1 MTVLALAG
9 KELQLYFTS
18 FLFYALASVF
28 LALSAFYFS
37 TNLSFFVV
45 MGGMQLQR
53 GLWQYQFLDM
63 QQRLL
68 VLLPLL
74 TMRLFAEER
83 KLGTLE
89 LLWTYPVRD
98 VEIIAGKFIACLA
111 VVTLML
117 AGTAVYPLMLV
128 RFYPVAAG
136 PLVAGYLGLWML
148 AAAFVACGLF
158 VSALT
163 ENQLLAGAATYGV
176 LLFFWVVTWNEAAMN
191 EVTRHLLL
199 PFSLFDRFY
208 MTPGRELSL
217 SPVTQQ
223 LLAQVKEPLRITV
236 FFQRGTREQ
245 YAQLL
250 ERLRVLNRRVESE
263 LYDLD
268 RYPDRARSLGIT
280 LYGRAAIE
288 YAGRRTV
295 APALPEEELAGGIMR
310 ALRGRSRRIVF
321 KTGHGERAPGGG
333 PESYGRLAGAL
344 GAENYVPE
352 SHSLLDGPV
361 PPETDL
367 VLVTGPKHDFLL
379 PELDELARYLKG
391 GGGVLLLLDPA
402 PLPNLAR
409 FLASM
414 GIRLG
419 DDFVVDR
426 DKRVLGTDGLAAV
439 VELFKR
445 GNPVSD
451 PSSHPIESGV
461 VLPSARRVDVAAE
474 VPGVDG

>member
-1 MTVLALAG
+1 MALTRAARSWS
-9 KELQLYFTS
+9 Q
-18 FLFYALASVF
+18 
-28 LALSAFYFS
+28 
-37 TNLSFFVV
+37 
-45 MGGMQLQR
+45 
-53 GLWQYQFLDM
+53 
-63 QQRLL
+63 L
-68 VLLPLL
+68 VLQVLLLL
-74 TMRLFAEER
+74 TGF
-83 KLGTLE
+83 G
-89 LLWTYPVRD
+89 LLQ
-98 VEIIAGKFIACLA
+98 
-111 VVTLML
+111 
-117 AGTAVYPLMLV
+117 
-128 RFYPVAAG
+128 VAAER
-136 PLVAGYLGLWML
+136 
-148 AAAFVACGLF
+148 
-158 VSALT
+158 T
-163 ENQLLAGAATYGV
+163 N
-176 LLFFWVVTWNEAAMN
+176 
-191 EVTRHLLL
+191 RR
-199 PFSLFDRFY
+199 FDL
-208 MTPGRELSL
+208 TPGRELSL
-217 SPVTQQ
+217 SPVTQK

-236 FFQRGTREQ
+236 FFQRGMREQ

-280 LYGRAAIE
+280 QYGRAAIE

-295 APALPEEELAGGIMR
+295 APALPEDELAGGILR

-321 KTGHGERAPGGG
+321 TTGHGERAPGGG

-352 SHSLLDGPV
+352 GHSLLDGPV

-367 VLVTGPKHDFLL
+367 VLVAGPKHDFVL

-426 DKRVLGTDGLAAV
+426 EKRVLGTDGLAAV
-439 VELFKR
+439 VELFKQ

-451 PSSHPIESGV
+451 PSANPIQSGA
-461 VLPSARRVDVAAE
+461 VLPSARTVDVAAE
-474 VPGVDG
+474 VPGVEAESIARTAPTAWAMDPARARRGEEPSRAHHDTPGSASVVVGDADFASDAYLDLLGNRDLALNAAAWAAGEESLAGTRTKRVPEVIRPLSPLVLTEGQARAIFLAGVVIEPGIVLLLGSTLVGLRRRRG